1 MVYDKSLEHA
11 RVIEHQSSRTGRWLR
26 SRRVRISLWIAVIE
40 GLIVAFEKDF
50 SRWTV
55 IIVALPLLA
64 LYLAWGRNV
73 SSDTLR
79 QISWIAAAS
88 QALAVVVVVLSFIIA
103 WLALVIA
110 GIFAAIAL
118 LFLLV
123 DRG

>member
-1 MVYDKSLEHA
+1 MPSEKSLGQA
-11 RVIEHQSSRTGRWLR
+11 VIEHQSSRTGRWLR
-26 SRRVRISLWIAVIE
+26 ARRVRISLWIAVIE
-40 GLIVAFEKDF
+40 GLVVAFEKDF

-55 IIVALPLLA
+55 IVVALPLLA
-64 LYLAWGRNV
+64 LYLVWGRNAT
-73 SSDTLR
+73 SDTLR

>member
-1 MVYDKSLEHA
+1 MATDKSLEQG
-11 RVIEHQSSRTGRWLR
+11 RVIEYRSSRTGRWLR
-26 SRRVRISLWIAVIE
+26 ARRVRISLSIAVIE

-55 IIVALPLLA
+55 IVVAVPLLA
-64 LYLAWGRNV
+64 LYLVWGRNA

-79 QISWIAAAS
+79 QISWIAASS

>member
-1 MVYDKSLEHA
+1 MATDKSLEQG
-11 RVIEHQSSRTGRWLR
+11 RVVEHRSSRTGRWLR
-26 SRRVRISLWIAVIE
+26 ARRVRISLWIAVIE

-55 IIVALPLLA
+55 IVVAVPLLA
-64 LYLAWGRNV
+64 LYLVWGRNAG
-73 SSDTLR
+73 SDTLR
-79 QISWIAAAS
+79 QISWIAASS

>member
-1 MVYDKSLEHA
+1 MVYDKSLEQG

-26 SRRVRISLWIAVIE
+26 ARRIRISLWIAVIE

-64 LYLAWGRNV
+64 LYLVWGRNA

>member
-1 MVYDKSLEHA
+1 
-11 RVIEHQSSRTGRWLR
+11 VIEHRSTRAGRWLR
-26 SRRVRISLWIAVIE
+26 ARRVRIALWIAVIE
-40 GLIVAFEKDF
+40 GLVVAFENDF

-55 IIVALPLLA
+55 IVIAVPLLA
-64 LYLAWGRNV
+64 LYLVWGREA
-73 SSDTLR
+73 SSDTVR

-88 QALAVVVVVLSFIIA
+88 QALAVVVVVLSFVIA

>member
-1 MVYDKSLEHA
+1 M
-11 RVIEHQSSRTGRWLR
+11 
-26 SRRVRISLWIAVIE
+26 
-40 GLIVAFEKDF
+40 
-50 SRWTV
+50 
-55 IIVALPLLA
+55 PLLA
-64 LYLAWGRNV
+64 LYLVWGRTV
-73 SSDTLR
+73 SSDTAR
-79 QISWIAAAS
+79 QITWIGAAS

>member
-1 MVYDKSLEHA
+1 MQGQM
-11 RVIEHQSSRTGRWLR
+11 IEHQSSRTGRWLR
-26 SRRVRISLWIAVIE
+26 ARRVRISLWIAVIE
-40 GLIVAFEKDF
+40 GLVVAFEKDF

-55 IIVALPLLA
+55 IVLAVPLLA
-64 LYLAWGRNV
+64 LYLVWGRTV
-73 SSDTLR
+73 SSDTAR
-79 QISWIAAAS
+79 QITWIAAAS

>member
-1 MVYDKSLEHA
+1 MAYDKSLEQG
-11 RVIEHQSSRTGRWLR
+11 RVIEHHSSRAGRWLR
-26 SRRVRISLWIAVIE
+26 ARRIRISLWIAVIE

-55 IIVALPLLA
+55 IILALPLLA

-79 QISWIAAAS
+79 QITWIAAAS

-110 GIFAAIAL
+110 GLFAAIAL
-118 LFLLV
+118 LFLFV

>member
-1 MVYDKSLEHA
+1 MPSEKSLEQG
-11 RVIEHQSSRTGRWLR
+11 VIEHQSSRTGRWLR
-26 SRRVRISLWIAVIE
+26 ARRVRISLWIAVIE
-40 GLIVAFEKDF
+40 GLVVAFEKDF

-55 IIVALPLLA
+55 IVVALPLLA
-64 LYLAWGRNV
+64 LYLVWGRNAT
-73 SSDTLR
+73 SDTLR

>member
-1 MVYDKSLEHA
+1 MASENSLEQG
-11 RVIEHQSSRTGRWLR
+11 RVIEHRSTRTGRWLR
-26 SRRVRISLWIAVIE
+26 ARRVRISLWIAVIE
-40 GLIVAFEKDF
+40 GLVVAFEKDF

-55 IIVALPLLA
+55 IIVAVPLLA
-64 LYLAWGRNV
+64 LYLVWGRKA
-73 SSDTLR
+73 SSDTVR

-88 QALAVVVVVLSFIIA
+88 QALAVVVVVLSFVVA

-118 LFLLV
+118 LFLLG

>member
-1 MVYDKSLEHA
+1 MASEKTLA
-11 RVIEHQSSRTGRWLR
+11 QGQIIEHQSSRTGRWLR
-26 SRRVRISLWIAVIE
+26 ARRVRISLWIAVIE

-55 IIVALPLLA
+55 IVLAVPLLA
-64 LYLAWGRNV
+64 LYLVWGRTV
-73 SSDTLR
+73 SSDTAR
-79 QISWIAAAS
+79 QITWIGAAS

>member
-1 MVYDKSLEHA
+1 MASDKSLEQGL
-11 RVIEHQSSRTGRWLR
+11 VIEHQSSRTGRWLR
-26 SRRVRISLWIAVIE
+26 PRRVRISLWIAVLE
-40 GLIVAFEKDF
+40 GLIVAFGQDF

-55 IIVALPLLA
+55 IVIAVPVLA
-64 LYLAWGRNV
+64 LYVIWGRDA

-79 QISWIAAAS
+79 QITWIAAAS

>member
-1 MVYDKSLEHA
+1 VAYDKSLA
-11 RVIEHQSSRTGRWLR
+11 QGPVIEHQSSRTGRWLR
-26 SRRVRISLWIAVIE
+26 ARRVRIALWIAVIE

-55 IIVALPLLA
+55 IAIALPLLA
-64 LYLAWGRNV
+64 LYVVWGRNAD
-73 SSDTLR
+73 SDTLR

-88 QALAVVVVVLSFIIA
+88 QALAVVVVVLSFIIT

>member
-1 MVYDKSLEHA
+1 MAPENSLEQG
-11 RVIEHQSSRTGRWLR
+11 RVIEHGSTRTGRWLR
-26 SRRVRISLWIAVIE
+26 PRRVRISLWIAVLE
-40 GLIVAFEKDF
+40 GLVVAFGRDF

-55 IIVALPLLA
+55 IVIAVPVLA
-64 LYLAWGRNV
+64 IYVVWGRNAG
-73 SSDTLR
+73 SDTVR
-79 QISWIAAAS
+79 QITWIAGAS

-118 LFLLV
+118 LFLLA

>member
-1 MVYDKSLEHA
+1 MALDKSLQQGQ
-11 RVIEHQSSRTGRWLR
+11 VIEHQSSRTGRWLR
-26 SRRVRISLWIAVIE
+26 ARRVRISLWIAVIE
-40 GLIVAFEKDF
+40 GLVVAFEKDF

-55 IIVALPLLA
+55 IIVAVPLLA
-64 LYLAWGRNV
+64 LYLVWGRNAT
-73 SSDTLR
+73 SDTMR
-79 QISWIAAAS
+79 QISWIAASS

>member
-1 MVYDKSLEHA
+1 MASENSLQQG
-11 RVIEHQSSRTGRWLR
+11 RVIEHRSTRAGRWLR
-26 SRRVRISLWIAVIE
+26 SRRVRIALWIAVIE
-40 GLIVAFEKDF
+40 GLVVAFEKDF

-64 LYLAWGRNV
+64 LYLVWGRAAG
-73 SSDTLR
+73 SDTVR

-88 QALAVVVVVLSFIIA
+88 QSLAVVVVVLSFVIA

-110 GIFAAIAL
+110 GIFAVIAL
-118 LFLLV
+118 LFLLG

>member
-1 MVYDKSLEHA
+1 MPSGKSLEQG

-26 SRRVRISLWIAVIE
+26 ARRVRISLWIAVIE
-40 GLIVAFEKDF
+40 GLVVAFERDF

-55 IIVALPLLA
+55 IVVALPLLA
-64 LYLAWGRNV
+64 LYLVWGRNAT
-73 SSDTLR
+73 SDTLR

>member
-1 MVYDKSLEHA
+1 MAHENSLEQA
-11 RVIEHQSSRTGRWLR
+11 RVIEHNSTRTGRWLR
-26 SRRVRISLWIAVIE
+26 PRRVRISLWIAVLE
-40 GLIVAFEKDF
+40 GLVVAFGKDF

-55 IIVALPLLA
+55 IVIAVPVLA
-64 LYLAWGRNV
+64 LYVVWGRNAA
-73 SSDTLR
+73 SDTVR

-118 LFLLV
+118 LFLLT

>member
-1 MVYDKSLEHA
+1 MAYDKSLEHG

-26 SRRVRISLWIAVIE
+26 ARRVRISLWIAVIE
-40 GLIVAFEKDF
+40 GLVVAFEKDF

-64 LYLAWGRNV
+64 LYLVWGRNA

>member
-1 MVYDKSLEHA
+1 MASEKSLPRG
-11 RVIEHQSSRTGRWLR
+11 RVIEHRSTRAGRWLR
-26 SRRVRISLWIAVIE
+26 ERRVRISLWIAVIE
-40 GLIVAFEKDF
+40 GLVVAFEKDF

-64 LYLAWGRNV
+64 LYLVWGREA
-73 SSDTLR
+73 SADTLR

-88 QALAVVVVVLSFIIA
+88 QALAVVVVVLSFVIA

>member
-1 MVYDKSLEHA
+1 VAYDKSLQQG
-11 RVIEHQSSRTGRWLR
+11 RVIEHQSSRTGRWLKA
-26 SRRVRISLWIAVIE
+26 RRIRISLWIAVLE
-40 GLIVAFEKDF
+40 GLVVAFEKDF

-64 LYLAWGRNV
+64 LYLVWGRTA

-88 QALAVVVVVLSFIIA
+88 QSLAVVVVILSFVLA

-118 LFLLV
+118 LFLLA

>member
-1 MVYDKSLEHA
+1 MPSEKSLEQG

-26 SRRVRISLWIAVIE
+26 ARRVRISLWIAVVE
-40 GLIVAFEKDF
+40 GLVVAFEKDF

-55 IIVALPLLA
+55 IVVALPLLA
-64 LYLAWGRNV
+64 LYLLWGRNAT
-73 SSDTLR
+73 SDTLR

>member
-1 MVYDKSLEHA
+1 MAYDKSLEQG
-11 RVIEHQSSRTGRWLR
+11 RVIEHKSSRTGRWLR
-26 SRRVRISLWIAVIE
+26 ARRVRIALWVAVIE
-40 GLIVAFEKDF
+40 GLIVAFESDF

-55 IIVALPLLA
+55 VAIAVPLLA
-64 LYLAWGRNV
+64 LYVVWGRNAT
-73 SSDTLR
+73 SDTVR

-118 LFLLV
+118 LFLFV